1 MPENKGLK
9 IEPLFGCCQCYEE
22 FSWPARDLRI
32 IDGDLWCENCW
43 SQTDFDPELDF
54 SEFSKQKT
62 AYDRRIFELETR
74 LTELLKAAELVDRHE
89 SLGIVTGRALSI
101 QIDMCRRYFQKHES
115 A

>member
-1 MPENKGLK
+1 MTKTLK

-32 IDGDLWCENCW
+32 IDGDLWCENCY
-43 SQTDFDPELDF
+43 SQAGFDPEIAF
-54 SEFSKQKT
+54 IEHPPFVPE
-62 AYDRRIFELETR
+62 YGRRIFELETR

-89 SLGIVTGRALSI
+89 SLGVVTGRELSI
-101 QIDMCRRYFQKHES
+101 QIDMCRRYFRKHES